1 MHKKVIKIEKVE
13 IPLVPTVT
21 AVSGGRHTVGMEGC
35 CSAFFFFSLSS
46 KSVFFNAVGF
56 YCFLFFVFLLQC
68 SFFPLESVALESFLP
83 YNTGLAIHML
93 ITYLDVYSR
102 SIYVPTSHK

>member
-1 MHKKVIKIEKVE
+1 
-13 IPLVPTVT
+13 
-21 AVSGGRHTVGMEGC
+21 MEGDILWEWKV
-35 CSAFFFFSLSS
+35 AVLPFFHCLQSRF
-46 KSVFFNAVGF
+46 FFNAVGF